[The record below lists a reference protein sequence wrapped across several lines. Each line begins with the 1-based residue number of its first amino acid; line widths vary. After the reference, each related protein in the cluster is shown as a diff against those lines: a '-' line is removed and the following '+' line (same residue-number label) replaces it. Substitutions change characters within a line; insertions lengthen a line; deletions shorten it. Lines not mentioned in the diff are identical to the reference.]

1 MKDYDDIS
9 SQLKQRIVSTFFF
22 KVKIKVIKEKRQEIK
37 RLSRR
42 SDIHQILMVSEIDND
57 ADNKFLTE
65 NLKLDEQEQD
75 VVTNP
80 ESAKANQP
88 KQDSLISKEIYF
100 EKKLD
105 QLEDKLAKIHDVN
118 SKMKD

>member
-65 NLKLDEQEQD
+65 NLKLDEQE
-75 VVTNP
+75 
-80 ESAKANQP
+80 
-88 KQDSLISKEIYF
+88 
-100 EKKLD
+100 
-105 QLEDKLAKIHDVN
+105 
-118 SKMKD
+118 